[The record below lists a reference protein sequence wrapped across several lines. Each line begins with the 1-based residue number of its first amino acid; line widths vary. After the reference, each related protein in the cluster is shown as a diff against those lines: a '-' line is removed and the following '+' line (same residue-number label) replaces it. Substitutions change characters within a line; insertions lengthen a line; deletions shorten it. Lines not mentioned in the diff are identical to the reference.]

1 MTLCLQRRISGSTL
15 QVSRGVAKDQHTKDP
30 HIVSIGL
37 LTERSLRPVRL
48 GHIVCR
54 SSGLPGR
61 CPQVNHQ
68 HQKQPPKITLVF
80 MTSSSRTSS
89 VLAFRASELAQIP
102 TSIVRD
108 DLKVTFLALS
118 FGTSCLS
125 TESDKN
131 QPQSSYLLGR
141 KALWTKEL
149 EVALKEDATDM
160 LVHDL
165 NGVAQIPSDG
175 CEIGAML
182 WRVLLIVW

>member
-1 MTLCLQRRISGSTL
+1 M
-15 QVSRGVAKDQHTKDP
+15 KDQHTKDP
-30 HIVSIGL
+30 LIVSIGL
-37 LTERSLRPVRL
+37 FQADRSMFNGYSVTVVGHTTERSLRPVRL

-54 SSGLPGR
+54 SSGLPG
-61 CPQVNHQ
+61 CCLQVNRQ
-68 HQKQPPKITLVF
+68 HQKQLPKITLNF
-80 MTSSSRTSS
+80 LTSSSRTSF
-89 VLAFRASELAQIP
+89 VLAFQASELAQIP
-102 TSIVRD
+102 MSIVRD

-118 FGTSCLS
+118 FGTSCLA

-131 QPQSSYLLGR
+131 QSQSSYLLGR

-165 NGVAQIPSDG
+165 NDVPQIPSDG

-182 WRVLLIVW
+182 